1 MKRELTKR
9 ELEVLK
15 LSGYTRKEIAKRL
28 CLSISTVQDHF
39 TNIRRNLK
47 VNSKEQSLIIALRGG
62 FIGVED
68 IDAAFWRP
76 EGNYEKP

>member
-39 TNIRRNLK
+39 TNIRRKLK

>member
-9 ELEVLK
+9 EIEVLK

-39 TNIRRNLK
+39 TNIRRKLK

-68 IDAAFWRP
+68 IDAAFWHP